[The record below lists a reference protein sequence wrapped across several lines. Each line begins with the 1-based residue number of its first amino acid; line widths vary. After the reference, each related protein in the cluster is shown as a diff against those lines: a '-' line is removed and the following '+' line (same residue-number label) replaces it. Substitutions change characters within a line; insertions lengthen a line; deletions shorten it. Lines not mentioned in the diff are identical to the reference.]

1 MKLRVYLDLSSAV
14 TRRRV
19 AALLRADGEVALVGT
34 AEDADLVV
42 SERIVSTAAPA
53 AALQAGAALTAREPD
68 LLRLV
73 ARGLSNKE
81 IAADP
86 GITTHPVKYHL
97 TAVLEKLAVRP
108 PTKALSLGLPKGL
121 VPLGAPG

>member
-19 AALLRADGEVALVGT
+19 GALLRADGEVALVGT

-42 SERIVSTAAPA
+42 SERVVSTAAP
-53 AALQAGAALTAREPD
+53 GAVAQGGDALTARE
-68 LLRLV
+68 LEVLRLV

-81 IAADP
+81 IAADLR
-86 GITTHPVKYHL
+86 ITTHTVKYHL
-97 TAVLEKLAVRP
+97 AAVLEKLGVRSRTEAV
-108 PTKALSLGLPKGL
+108 SLGVRKGL
-121 VPLGAPG
+121 VPL

>member
-1 MKLRVYLDLSSAV
+1 MKLRVYLDLSNAV

-42 SERIVSTAAPA
+42 SERVVATAAP
-53 AALQAGAALTAREPD
+53 GAVAQGGALTARE
-68 LLRLV
+68 LEVLRLV

-81 IAADP
+81 IAADLR
-86 GITTHPVKYHL
+86 ITTHTVKYHL
-97 TAVLEKLAVRP
+97 AAVLEKLGVRSRTEAV
-108 PTKALSLGLPKGL
+108 SLGVRKGL
-121 VPLGAPG
+121 VPL

>member
-1 MKLRVYLDLSSAV
+1 MKLRVYLDLSNAV

-42 SERIVSTAAPA
+42 SERFVATAALG
-53 AALQAGAALTAREPD
+53 AALQAGAALTARE
-68 LLRLV
+68 LEVLRLV

-81 IAADP
+81 IAADLR
-86 GITTHPVKYHL
+86 ITTHTVKYHL
-97 TAVLEKLAVRP
+97 AAVLEKLDVRSRTEAV
-108 PTKALSLGLPKGL
+108 SLGVRKGL
-121 VPLGAPG
+121 VPL

>member
-1 MKLRVYLDLSSAV
+1 MKLRVYLDLSNAV

-42 SERIVSTAAPA
+42 SERVLSTAAPGA
-53 AALQAGAALTAREPD
+53 VAQTGAALTARE
-68 LLRLV
+68 LEVLRLV

-81 IAADP
+81 IAADLR
-86 GITTHPVKYHL
+86 ITTHTVKYHL
-97 TAVLEKLAVRP
+97 AAVLDKLGVRSRTEAVSRGVR
-108 PTKALSLGLPKGL
+108 TGLL
-121 VPLGAPG
+121 PL

>member
-1 MKLRVYLDLSSAV
+1 MKLRVYLDLSNAV

-42 SERIVSTAAPA
+42 SERVVSTAAP
-53 AALQAGAALTAREPD
+53 GAVAPGGALTARE
-68 LLRLV
+68 LEVLRLV

-81 IAADP
+81 IAADL
-86 GITTHPVKYHL
+86 GITTHTVKYHL
-97 TAVLEKLAVRP
+97 AAVLEKLGVRSRTEAV
-108 PTKALSLGLPKGL
+108 SLGVRRGL
-121 VPLGAPG
+121 VPL